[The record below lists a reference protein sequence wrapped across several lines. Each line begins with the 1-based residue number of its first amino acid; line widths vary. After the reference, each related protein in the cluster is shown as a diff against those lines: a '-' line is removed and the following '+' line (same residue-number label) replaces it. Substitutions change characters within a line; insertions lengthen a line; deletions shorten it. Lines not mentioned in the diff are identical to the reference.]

1 MRGRLKNDRLEDGR
15 LKYEII
21 LLKYVLYRSNLGYK
35 HYFNFLFVYGYF
47 LLLKNSFKN
56 LTELY

>member
-1 MRGRLKNDRLEDGR
+1 M
-15 LKYEII
+15 
-21 LLKYVLYRSNLGYK
+21 SNLGYK

>member
-1 MRGRLKNDRLEDGR
+1 MRGRLKNDRLEGGR
-15 LKYEII
+15 LKYDII
-21 LLKYVLYRSNLGYK
+21 LLKYVLYMSNLRYK
-35 HYFNFLFVYGYF
+35 HYFNFLFVYEYF